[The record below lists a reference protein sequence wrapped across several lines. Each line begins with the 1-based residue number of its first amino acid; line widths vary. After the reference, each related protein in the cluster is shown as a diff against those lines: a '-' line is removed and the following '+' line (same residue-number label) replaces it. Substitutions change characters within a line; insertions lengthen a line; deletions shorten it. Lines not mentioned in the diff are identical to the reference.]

1 MFAGVRNYP
10 VVLRYRPQRGT
21 CSCATCFAPCGGAN
35 DSPVCVKRSPWDP
48 HTGGSRDQTSTRIRR
63 REMKKLKLDVET
75 VEVQT
80 FEVTP
85 PDEKLLGT
93 VHAEQLTRTG
103 CGYTCRASC
112 CHTDEIV

>member
-1 MFAGVRNYP
+1 
-10 VVLRYRPQRGT
+10 
-21 CSCATCFAPCGGAN
+21 
-35 DSPVCVKRSPWDP
+35 
-48 HTGGSRDQTSTRIRR
+48 
-63 REMKKLKLDVET
+63 MKKLKLDVET

-85 PDEKLLGT
+85 PDEELQGT

-103 CGYTCRASC
+103 CGYTCRVSC